1 MNPFDLQRDAFGRW
15 ALEMPDGTRYCPVT
29 ALRAYPVSAPDAGV
43 ALMDADGHEIV
54 WIDELAQLD
63 APLRAKL
70 LQALTE
76 REFLPEILQLTEV
89 SSFATPSTWSV
100 VTDRGVTQFLLK
112 GEEDI
117 RRLGEGTT
125 SEVFLCHDDFHDR
138 QVAVKRVRGMRLM
151 GPVWKQA
158 KARAGKPVPTAQSS
172 ANASSSD
179 TVAKTQEN
187 QA

>member
-1 MNPFDLQRDAFGRW
+1 MKPFDLQRDAFGRW
-15 ALEMPDGTRYCPVT
+15 VLEMPDGTCHSPVT
-29 ALRAYPVSAPDAGV
+29 ALRAYPVSAPEVGV

-63 APLRAKL
+63 APLRARL

-76 REFLPEILQLTEV
+76 REFLPEIMQLTHV

-117 RRLGEGTT
+117 RRLTGTVLLINDANGVQFMIRDLA
-125 SEVFLCHDDFHDR
+125 SMDKHSRKLLDRFL
-138 QVAVKRVRGMRLM
+138 
-151 GPVWKQA
+151 
-158 KARAGKPVPTAQSS
+158 
-172 ANASSSD
+172 
-179 TVAKTQEN
+179 
-187 QA
+187 

>member
-100 VTDRGVTQFLLK
+100 VTDRGATQFLLK

-117 RRLGEGTT
+117 RRLTGTVLLINDANGVQFMIRDLAGMDKH
-125 SEVFLCHDDFHDR
+125 SRKLLDRFL
-138 QVAVKRVRGMRLM
+138 
-151 GPVWKQA
+151 
-158 KARAGKPVPTAQSS
+158 
-172 ANASSSD
+172 
-179 TVAKTQEN
+179 
-187 QA
+187 